1 VKTSSQW
8 SVALASAD
16 GRRYRWLAEDGRFTT
31 DPSLALQLMN
41 AEVAALRLQVFAELR
56 GWKLRTLE
64 RLRLVPSPQPQGLE
78 AGFLAA
84 VRQSR

>member
-1 VKTSSQW
+1 
-8 SVALASAD
+8 
-16 GRRYRWLAEDGRFTT
+16 LAEDGRFTT

-56 GWKLRTLE
+56 GWKLRTME